1 MICRDNSASAVQ
13 EKLCLEIG
21 NDFAGG
27 LFLIVNYYLCNL
39 YETQFV

>member
-13 EKLCLEIG
+13 EKFCLEIW

-27 LFLIVNYYLCNL
+27 LFFDCKLLSL
-39 YETQFV
+39 